1 MKQYSRFFNH
11 IPYSNQ
17 TLSEYKR
24 THQKQIYRSYTQP
37 YETDLDLTIYS
48 GSYYCAN
55 RGHDIEEVY
64 LEVMDMVDGEKKTIL
79 VNYCKDCDRYFL
91 AQNALDKY
99 HKRGVYPR
107 ARYVLP
113 YSGRSFEEFNE
124 KSILKLYGY
133 TVGVNG
139 MNPAERRNLLK
150 TLITE
155 GLVPR
160 YKVIDQLNFDID
172 VLGQRE
178 CMERPKSDWLDD
190 LRFVYQLGSI
200 AV

>member
-1 MKQYSRFFNH
+1 MQQYSRFFNH

-64 LEVMDMVDGEKKTIL
+64 IEVMDMVDGEKKTIL

-91 AQNALDKY
+91 AQFTQTSRPENILFSPSLV
-99 HKRGVYPR
+99 RRLRTLPR
-107 ARYVLP
+107 
-113 YSGRSFEEFNE
+113 F
-124 KSILKLYGY
+124 
-133 TVGVNG
+133 
-139 MNPAERRNLLK
+139 
-150 TLITE
+150 
-155 GLVPR
+155 
-160 YKVIDQLNFDID
+160 
-172 VLGQRE
+172 
-178 CMERPKSDWLDD
+178 C
-190 LRFVYQLGSI
+190 
-200 AV
+200 